1 MLIMSQYILELW
13 CSRDF
18 QKSHCSIPV
27 GTLVL
32 SSSTL
37 SGTYC
42 THDSTIIRLLFLN
55 HIIFFS
61 LARNDSSFTLVSG
74 QIRIYIS
81 TERRKPYA
89 FWFYCDPE
97 KKGFVKESEI
107 WLQSTQLL
115 PSLSTLQFLYLSSIV
130 SISAFLLSSSKLIWI
145 LFVCVI
151 HIIKI
156 LVMGLISMSYD
167 E

>member
-1 MLIMSQYILELW
+1 MEELLLGGTHPFPFMQSRLITSCCQSNHHPQIPLLQRPPTFPLTPILSLGEGKYNLFLQDMLIMSQYILELW

-32 SSSTL
+32 SSPTL

-89 FWFYCDPE
+89 F
-97 KKGFVKESEI
+97 
-107 WLQSTQLL
+107 
-115 PSLSTLQFLYLSSIV
+115 
-130 SISAFLLSSSKLIWI
+130 
-145 LFVCVI
+145 
-151 HIIKI
+151 
-156 LVMGLISMSYD
+156 
-167 E
+167 